1 MRSGA
6 KVKGTTRGV
15 GAVVE
20 EEADTVEISVE
31 EGEDRTRPTDRDG
44 AYHTPG
50 GDGPASVTA
59 AGAAGR
65 WF

>member
-31 EGEDRTRPTDRDG
+31 EG
-44 AYHTPG
+44 
-50 GDGPASVTA
+50 
-59 AGAAGR
+59 
-65 WF
+65 